1 MPRRGP
7 DPDRVREAMAHEAEV
22 VQPPEPPASREH
34 PPAAEPDVLPEQ
46 LEADHDPPDSD
57 DPAVGPVH
65 ES

>member
-1 MPRRGP
+1 
-7 DPDRVREAMAHEAEV
+7 MAREAEV
-22 VQPPEPPASREH
+22 VDAAEPPAGPQR

-46 LEADHDPPDSD
+46 LDADRDPPDSD